1 MGGGRALWAE
11 KAVDDEPK
19 FRVRV
24 GFAVEVNEN
33 QGSGEA
39 DLLDTNQSTGTPSRQ
54 VLIKKRV

>member
-1 MGGGRALWAE
+1 MWAE